1 MPEMSGGHRD
11 RESASHS
18 DSDTLHH
25 VQSRR
30 GIALAARR
38 PALLF
43 WALTITLI
51 VADQITKAMVR
62 AKLNPSE
69 SIELIRDAL
78 YLTHVRNTGAA
89 FGLLPG
95 GRALFITTS
104 TLVLIGI
111 GIYVYRTRP
120 KAGWLVVAL
129 AFVAAGAAGN
139 LIDRATDGRVTDFM
153 DFSLIH
159 FPVFNVADSAIVIGV
174 GMLIVWILFGPE
186 PGDEMRGE
194 PGTEPEES

>member
-1 MPEMSGGHRD
+1 M
-11 RESASHS
+11 
-18 DSDTLHH
+18 
-25 VQSRR
+25 QSRR

-43 WALTITLI
+43 WTLTIALI

-62 AKLNPSE
+62 ARLSPAE
-69 SIELIRDAL
+69 SIEIIRDAL

-89 FGLLPG
+89 FGLMPG
-95 GRALFITTS
+95 GRALFIATS

-111 GIYVYRTRP
+111 GVYAYRTRP
-120 KAGWLVVAL
+120 QAGWLVAAL
-129 AFVAAGAAGN
+129 SLVTAGAAGN
-139 LIDRATDGRVTDFM
+139 LIDRTIDGRVTDFV

-186 PGDEMRGE
+186 PGDEMQAEPADEMHDEPAGE
-194 PGTEPEES
+194 MQLEPEPESVGS

>member
-1 MPEMSGGHRD
+1 M
-11 RESASHS
+11 
-18 DSDTLHH
+18 
-25 VQSRR
+25 
-30 GIALAARR
+30 
-38 PALLF
+38 LF

>member
-1 MPEMSGGHRD
+1 M
-11 RESASHS
+11 
-18 DSDTLHH
+18 
-25 VQSRR
+25 
-30 GIALAARR
+30 
-38 PALLF
+38 LF
-43 WALTITLI
+43 WTLTILLI

-62 AKLNPSE
+62 ARLSPAE

-89 FGLLPG
+89 FGLMPG
-95 GRALFITTS
+95 GRALFIATS
-104 TLVLIGI
+104 SLVLIGI
-111 GIYVYRTRP
+111 GIYAYRTRP

-129 AFVAAGAAGN
+129 SLVTAGAAGN
-139 LIDRATDGRVTDFM
+139 LIDRSIDGRVTDFM

-186 PGDEMRGE
+186 PGDQMRDE
-194 PGTEPEES
+194 PGTESVES